1 MKSKIKNLTILFALI
16 MSSIIFTKQASA
28 KIKMKKAGIFII
40 LLGLGLTIFTAF
52 TFFTKEKVVDIGEVQ
67 ITRNKP
73 HHLNWS
79 PLIGI
84 AVMGIGGVVLWQSS
98 KK

>member
-1 MKSKIKNLTILFALI
+1 
-16 MSSIIFTKQASA
+16 
-28 KIKMKKAGIFII
+28 MKKAGIFII
-40 LLGLGLTIFTAF
+40 ILGLGLTIFTAV
-52 TFFTKEKVVDIGEVQ
+52 TFFSREKVVDLGKVE
-67 ITRNKP
+67 ITRDKP

-84 AVMGIGGVVLWQSS
+84 AVIAVGGIVVWQSS

>member
-1 MKSKIKNLTILFALI
+1 
-16 MSSIIFTKQASA
+16 
-28 KIKMKKAGIFII
+28 MKKIGIII
-40 LLGLGLTIFTAF
+40 LLLGLGLTIFTAV
-52 TFFTKEKVVDIGEVQ
+52 TYFTKEKVVDIGKVE

-73 HHLNWS
+73 HHLKWS

-84 AVMGIGGVVLWQSS
+84 AIMGIGGIVLWQAT

>member
-1 MKSKIKNLTILFALI
+1 
-16 MSSIIFTKQASA
+16 
-28 KIKMKKAGIFII
+28 MKKIGFIVL

-52 TFFTKEKVVDIGEVQ
+52 TYFTKEKVVDLGKIE

-84 AVMGIGGVVLWQSS
+84 AIMGLGGGILWQAY

>member
-1 MKSKIKNLTILFALI
+1 
-16 MSSIIFTKQASA
+16 
-28 KIKMKKAGIFII
+28 MKKTGIFIVLI
-40 LLGLGLTIFTAF
+40 GLGLTILTAF
-52 TFFTKEKVVDIGEVQ
+52 TFFTKEKVVDLGKIE

-84 AVMGIGGVVLWQSS
+84 VIMGIGGGLLWQASRE
-98 KK
+98 

>member
-1 MKSKIKNLTILFALI
+1 
-16 MSSIIFTKQASA
+16 
-28 KIKMKKAGIFII
+28 MKKAGIIII

-52 TFFTKEKVVDIGEVQ
+52 TFFTKEKVVDIGKVE

-73 HHLNWS
+73 HNLNWS

-84 AVMGIGGVVLWQSS
+84 AVMGIGGITLWQSN

>member
-1 MKSKIKNLTILFALI
+1 
-16 MSSIIFTKQASA
+16 
-28 KIKMKKAGIFII
+28 MKKVGIII
-40 LLGLGLTIFTAF
+40 IVIGFALTIFTAI
-52 TFFTKEKVVDIGEVQ
+52 TYFTKEKVVDIGKIE
-67 ITRNKP
+67 ITANKA

-84 AVMGIGGVVLWQSS
+84 AVMGLGGVFFWQGS